1 MRNSPMY
8 IYDKFRVNQKF
19 RVYSRKSRIHLR
31 NFRVYSRKNI
41 FPYGNELNGP
51 RTFQVFKKIISLLF
65 IIYLTTNKSKIT
77 SPLRVSSSSFFR

>member
-1 MRNSPMY
+1 MY
-8 IYDKFRVNQKF
+8 IYDKFRLSQKF

-51 RTFQVFKKIISLLF
+51 RTFQVLTFVYHLLD
-65 IIYLTTNKSKIT
+65 NEQK
-77 SPLRVSSSSFFR
+77 